1 MKRSLRSWIWRV
13 PIDEEVDEEIAFHVE
28 MRTRELVERGMDPE
42 SARINAIR
50 RLGDARRLHRT
61 CVDIGRKRDR
71 EMRITTWLHE
81 LRDDVRFAMRQMRRA
96 PAFTAIAAL
105 TLALGIG
112 ANSAI
117 FALVDATLLRPL
129 PFPEPERLVTIWERT
144 EMSPRSAA
152 SPLNVL
158 DWHERNRTF
167 ERISGYVPNVGGM
180 VMNGRDGT
188 SETVPRQW
196 VLAGFFDVLGVKP
209 IAGRTFLPS
218 DNRERASVVVLNEG
232 FWRRRFGSDPA
243 LVGSTIRLDGMPFT
257 VVGVVPEHSELLSTD
272 VWALLAVQPVPGLR
286 SFYGLRAI
294 GRLKKGITI
303 EAAGADLTAVA
314 EGLERELPETNKGR
328 SVALESME
336 DTVVGRELRLTS
348 ILFLAVVGLVLVI
361 CCANVANLV
370 IARATVRSR
379 ELAIRSALGAGRL
392 RVIRQ
397 LLTESLLLSLVGGG
411 LAIAVSAAILAVAPS
426 LIPTALLPPTVTL
439 AFDWRVAAFCA
450 AAAVGVGVTFGLVP
464 AVKATRTSSAQVMAA
479 DSRTT
484 TDGGGGRVRGLLVVA
499 EVATAVV
506 LLFGASL
513 LLRTLIA
520 LSSVDRGYHAE
531 HVLSLLMDPLGSSY
545 PTPESL
551 QQFYDAVEREI
562 RVVPGVQQVAWA
574 STLPLGPSYFG
585 TVSVEIVGRAQTDQ
599 STRVAADYQVV
610 SPSYFETLGIPIV
623 TGRRFA
629 DLDRGN
635 TTPVCIV
642 NEAFARKHLAG
653 LSPIGARVAVRRA
666 TTRGQGAPIIREVVG
681 VARQVKGR
689 PDEPEDLVQVYVPMA
704 QDLFDDT
711 FLVVRSRSQ
720 VQGLAASVR
729 QAIAQVDK
737 EQLVSVTA
745 VRTLDDVAWEAT
757 SRHRFRAVLVMTF
770 AALALVLA
778 MVGVFGIL
786 AYSVQQRV
794 RDFGVRRALGATAT
808 DVVRLVVRSAARVVL
823 AGVLIG
829 LVAAAALGRL
839 LDAVLFGVQASDPV
853 TFVVVTLLLFATA
866 GFATAWP
873 AWRAIRID
881 PVAALRSE

>member
-1 MKRSLRSWIWRV
+1 
-13 PIDEEVDEEIAFHVE
+13 
-28 MRTRELVERGMDPE
+28 
-42 SARINAIR
+42 
-50 RLGDARRLHRT
+50 
-61 CVDIGRKRDR
+61 
-71 EMRITTWLHE
+71 
-81 LRDDVRFAMRQMRRA
+81 
-96 PAFTAIAAL
+96 
-105 TLALGIG
+105 
-112 ANSAI
+112 
-117 FALVDATLLRPL
+117 
-129 PFPEPERLVTIWERT
+129 
-144 EMSPRSAA
+144 
-152 SPLNVL
+152 
-158 DWHERNRTF
+158 
-167 ERISGYVPNVGGM
+167 
-180 VMNGRDGT
+180 
-188 SETVPRQW
+188 
-196 VLAGFFDVLGVKP
+196 
-209 IAGRTFLPS
+209 
-218 DNRERASVVVLNEG
+218 
-232 FWRRRFGSDPA
+232 
-243 LVGSTIRLDGMPFT
+243 
-257 VVGVVPEHSELLSTD
+257 
-272 VWALLAVQPVPGLR
+272 
-286 SFYGLRAI
+286 
-294 GRLKKGITI
+294 
-303 EAAGADLTAVA
+303 
-314 EGLERELPETNKGR
+314 
-328 SVALESME
+328 
-336 DTVVGRELRLTS
+336 
-348 ILFLAVVGLVLVI
+348 
-361 CCANVANLV
+361 
-370 IARATVRSR
+370 
-379 ELAIRSALGAGRL
+379 
-392 RVIRQ
+392 
-397 LLTESLLLSLVGGG
+397 
-411 LAIAVSAAILAVAPS
+411 
-426 LIPTALLPPTVTL
+426 
-439 AFDWRVAAFCA
+439 
-450 AAAVGVGVTFGLVP
+450 
-464 AVKATRTSSAQVMAA
+464 MAA
-479 DSRTT
+479 DSRNT

-866 GFATAWP
+866 AFATAWP

>member
-218 DNRERASVVVLNEG
+218 DNSERASVVVLNEG

-294 GRLKKGITI
+294 GRL
-303 EAAGADLTAVA
+303 
-314 EGLERELPETNKGR
+314 
-328 SVALESME
+328 
-336 DTVVGRELRLTS
+336 
-348 ILFLAVVGLVLVI
+348 
-361 CCANVANLV
+361 
-370 IARATVRSR
+370 
-379 ELAIRSALGAGRL
+379 
-392 RVIRQ
+392 
-397 LLTESLLLSLVGGG
+397 
-411 LAIAVSAAILAVAPS
+411 
-426 LIPTALLPPTVTL
+426 
-439 AFDWRVAAFCA
+439 
-450 AAAVGVGVTFGLVP
+450 
-464 AVKATRTSSAQVMAA
+464 
-479 DSRTT
+479 
-484 TDGGGGRVRGLLVVA
+484 
-499 EVATAVV
+499 
-506 LLFGASL
+506 
-513 LLRTLIA
+513 
-520 LSSVDRGYHAE
+520 
-531 HVLSLLMDPLGSSY
+531 
-545 PTPESL
+545 
-551 QQFYDAVEREI
+551 
-562 RVVPGVQQVAWA
+562 
-574 STLPLGPSYFG
+574 
-585 TVSVEIVGRAQTDQ
+585 
-599 STRVAADYQVV
+599 
-610 SPSYFETLGIPIV
+610 
-623 TGRRFA
+623 
-629 DLDRGN
+629 
-635 TTPVCIV
+635 
-642 NEAFARKHLAG
+642 
-653 LSPIGARVAVRRA
+653 
-666 TTRGQGAPIIREVVG
+666 
-681 VARQVKGR
+681 
-689 PDEPEDLVQVYVPMA
+689 
-704 QDLFDDT
+704 
-711 FLVVRSRSQ
+711 
-720 VQGLAASVR
+720 
-729 QAIAQVDK
+729 
-737 EQLVSVTA
+737 
-745 VRTLDDVAWEAT
+745 
-757 SRHRFRAVLVMTF
+757 
-770 AALALVLA
+770 
-778 MVGVFGIL
+778 
-786 AYSVQQRV
+786 
-794 RDFGVRRALGATAT
+794 
-808 DVVRLVVRSAARVVL
+808 
-823 AGVLIG
+823 
-829 LVAAAALGRL
+829 
-839 LDAVLFGVQASDPV
+839 
-853 TFVVVTLLLFATA
+853 
-866 GFATAWP
+866 
-873 AWRAIRID
+873 
-881 PVAALRSE
+881 